1 MRWLCAICRHL
12 TEFWRQRSDVRDG
25 GEKGGWRRRWSASQL
40 WRSTLLSRTQTKKKD
55 SQRVFLTE
63 VGWLFHTHPF
73 INMRLVKSMV
83 LINVTTFTKKRNKIK
98 YWEYQ
103 YQPCGHVQVHHG
115 KKKKKNVRVRLQES
129 SHNCSKLVGRLH
141 LYTNAH
147 NEMHDV
153 SLTWGGSY

>member
-1 MRWLCAICRHL
+1 MVGVLLQNGGGLNEVVVCNLPTLDWVL
-12 TEFWRQRSDVRDG
+12 TPAQWCKRR
-25 GEKGGWRRRWSASQL
+25 GEEGGWRRRWSASQL

-115 KKKKKNVRVRLQES
+115 KKNKKTCVLDCKNRATTAAS
-129 SHNCSKLVGRLH
+129 
-141 LYTNAH
+141 
-147 NEMHDV
+147 
-153 SLTWGGSY
+153 